1 MKSWEKRFKYIKLC
15 LISPALEIFID
26 IIYITSFI
34 IIFTY
39 FWQNGKYYKDNQI
52 LKFTES
58 YIDYN
63 SFNDIKTPTEF
74 EIYLSNLIN
83 KLFTINTNNEILPIF
98 IPLNPIRL
106 SQFSNKGCEENN
118 FNYSCHRNFTCII
131 NSLINAFYNQCGL
144 RYIKNKVKYKENTE
158 ISENFD
164 EIEMDPPPKQ
174 ENKKL
179 FLEDLVISLPGYYS
193 KYDLLNGGEKIDLT
207 NMNINQNISTI
218 KNFIYDKN
226 VKLIALQINLK
237 VPSNN
242 NYVDIILGLEMNQY
256 FHDIK
261 KIISIDVYNDY
272 RPSNNMFLFIIYN
285 FYFIST
291 IINVVKLIYEMFVK
305 IIWSVHLFFFLNE
318 IFDVLFII
326 FSVFYIT
333 LDQKISFEP
342 NLKEF
347 ETHLIYSSVRKY
359 MKIIIYFLII
369 SIPLRF
375 ISLISWCKWISQ
387 PFIILVK
394 VLFRMLPGI
403 ILSFFLLF
411 IFLIIFSRINHLI
424 FQDIFSEYQTFYY
437 CFLNIFNYKILNKL
451 YDEKNNAKI
460 FHNLAHSKY
469 VFIILLFEYIFNLIC
484 FALLISLFVYLFKNA
499 ESIETPKQENEYL
512 NKLKHIKERLN
523 ENFANENVD
532 LFGIKK
538 QILWLKLVNKSTNSL
553 SDTNKYELI
562 LFKNSNQIISF
573 LKYLFALK
581 PELQFKNLVK
591 KLNIV
596 VEVDNYDNMS
606 FMENEVIQ
614 INKLA
619 DWMTYVGTKI
629 LLIIY
634 CQTNFSVNF
643 QMKLYNTYNL
653 IKFINN
659 KEELEKIINEKDY
672 GKFNVENSIEFTINS
687 IKKNIMQSNFKY
699 IK

>member
-1 MKSWEKRFKYIKLC
+1 
-15 LISPALEIFID
+15 
-26 IIYITSFI
+26 
-34 IIFTY
+34 
-39 FWQNGKYYKDNQI
+39 
-52 LKFTES
+52 
-58 YIDYN
+58 
-63 SFNDIKTPTEF
+63 
-74 EIYLSNLIN
+74 
-83 KLFTINTNNEILPIF
+83 
-98 IPLNPIRL
+98 
-106 SQFSNKGCEENN
+106 
-118 FNYSCHRNFTCII
+118 
-131 NSLINAFYNQCGL
+131 
-144 RYIKNKVKYKENTE
+144 
-158 ISENFD
+158 
-164 EIEMDPPPKQ
+164 
-174 ENKKL
+174 
-179 FLEDLVISLPGYYS
+179 
-193 KYDLLNGGEKIDLT
+193 
-207 NMNINQNISTI
+207 MNINQNISTI

-614 INKLA
+614 INRLA